1 VELGADGQP
10 LAQQPGAGEGALGM
24 EVSAAPLWRGLDQAR
39 VQGALALALFIHGMA
54 FMPGA
59 AARLG
64 LYTP

>member
-1 VELGADGQP
+1 MAGAAAASAAAAVAAAD
-10 LAQQPGAGEGALGM
+10 AGAGL

-39 VQGALALALFIHGMA
+39 VQGALALALFVHGLA